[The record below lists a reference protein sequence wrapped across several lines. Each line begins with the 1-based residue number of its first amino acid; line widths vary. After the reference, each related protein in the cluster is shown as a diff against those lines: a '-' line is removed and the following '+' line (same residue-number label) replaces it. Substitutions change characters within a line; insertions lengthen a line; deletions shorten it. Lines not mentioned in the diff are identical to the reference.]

1 MRLGNARRG
10 GVLNGAAAALASIGF
25 GAAQLA
31 TGAAFAQD
39 QAVAPGISL
48 ELNRVEDQGTAC
60 RVYFVLDNATADA
73 FESFKLDLVAFG
85 RDGVILRNVA
95 TEMGPLRP
103 SKKIV
108 KRFDLADLPCA
119 GLGAILVNDVLDCR
133 SGEAA
138 RTDCV
143 DLLTVTSR
151 AEVELAK

>member
-1 MRLGNARRG
+1 MRLGTARRG
-10 GVLNGAAAALASIGF
+10 SVLKSVAAGLASVGF

-31 TGAAFAQD
+31 AGAAFAQN
-39 QAVAPGISL
+39 QAAAAGISL
-48 ELNRVEDQGTAC
+48 ELNRVEDQGTGC

-85 RDGVILRNVA
+85 PDGVILRNVA

-108 KRFDLADLPCA
+108 KRFDLADLSCA
-119 GLGAILVNDVLDCR
+119 GLGAILVNDVLECR

-143 DLLTVTSR
+143 ELLTVTSR